1 MNFGEILSAASLFL
15 QPQNTQKNTWKCFLE
30 LSMWKY
36 QTKEKL
42 GPERGVPRLR
52 KQFNGKKTPP

>member
-1 MNFGEILSAASLFL
+1 MNFGEILSAASLFFAA
-15 QPQNTQKNTWKCFLE
+15 TEHTWKCFLE